1 MQNFFQKIVGW
12 ALVTVGVGLV
22 FWSIWSAFYVFTAK
36 KEAPQVFVIS
46 EKQES
51 IKCPEVASGKGSQE
65 EIQAQVEK
73 MLQGQ
78 LKEQIQQF
86 LPADF
91 ITRIL
96 NLGVYGALTA
106 LLIFAGG
113 KISGIGIRLLKNNK
127 NSV

>member
-12 ALVTVGVGLV
+12 ALVAVGVGLV
-22 FWSIWSAFYVFTAK
+22 FWSIWSAFSVFTAK

-51 IKCPEVASGKGSQE
+51 IKCPETAAIKGSQE

-113 KISGIGIRLLKNNK
+113 KVSGIGIRLLKNNK
-127 NSV
+127 DSI